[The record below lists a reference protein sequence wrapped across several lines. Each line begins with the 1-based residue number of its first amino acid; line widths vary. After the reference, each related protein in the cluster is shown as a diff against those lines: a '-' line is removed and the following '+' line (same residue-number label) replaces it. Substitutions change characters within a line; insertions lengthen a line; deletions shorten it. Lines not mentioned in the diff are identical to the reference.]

1 MPDGPP
7 GTTPVTRL
15 TPDGRKFVAALL
27 AVLIF
32 VFALV
37 YSNVAANHAP
47 KPHDLPIGVIGPH
60 ATVAVV
66 SDALARSSPDAYTVH
81 AYSSVAAARTA
92 ILHRAVY
99 GAYRPAPAP
108 LLLVANASSTAVE
121 VLLQETFAAAA
132 HARGATLA
140 VRDLV
145 PLPPSDPRGTTAFNM
160 LLGLILAG
168 TLGSTIIF
176 QAGQFLSS
184 RRRLLATVALGL
196 GAGLMAAL
204 ATNIVVA
211 AFPGHFFAVWGVAA
225 LFALAIGVPIAA
237 FQALFGLGG
246 TAIGAFMFLVIGNP
260 ASGGSSAPEMLP
272 SFWRHLSQLL
282 PPGAANTAMHDVVYF
297 HGHGMTGALLVLAAY
312 TILGII
318 VVLTV
323 SIVRARRP
331 RRMVRADLVPA

>member
-1 MPDGPP
+1 VASI
-7 GTTPVTRL
+7 TPEGRRL
-15 TPDGRKFVAALL
+15 LAALL

-47 KPHDLPIGVIGPH
+47 KPHAVPIGVIGPQ
-60 ATVAVV
+60 ATVAGVT
-66 SDALARSSPDAYTVH
+66 DALARSSPGAYTVH
-81 AYSSVAAARTA
+81 PYSSVAAAQTA

-108 LLLVANASSTAVE
+108 FLLVAGASSTAVE
-121 VLLQETFAAAA
+121 VLLQGTFAAAA
-132 HARGATLA
+132 QARGATLA

-145 PLPPSDPRGTTAFNM
+145 PLPSSDPKGTTAFNM

-176 QAGQFLSS
+176 QAGQFLSP
-184 RRRLLATVALGL
+184 RRRLLATAALGL

-204 ATNIVVA
+204 VTNIIVG

-225 LFALAIGVPIAA
+225 LFALAIGVPTAA

-312 TILGII
+312 TALGAA
-318 VVLTV
+318 VVLILSAVHGRQT
-323 SIVRARRP
+323 RRVP
-331 RRMVRADLVPA
+331 RADPVPA

>member
-1 MPDGPP
+1 
-7 GTTPVTRL
+7 
-15 TPDGRKFVAALL
+15 
-27 AVLIF
+27 
-32 VFALV
+32 
-37 YSNVAANHAP
+37 
-47 KPHDLPIGVIGPH
+47 
-60 ATVAVV
+60 
-66 SDALARSSPDAYTVH
+66 
-81 AYSSVAAARTA
+81 
-92 ILHRAVY
+92 
-99 GAYRPAPAP
+99 
-108 LLLVANASSTAVE
+108 
-121 VLLQETFAAAA
+121 
-132 HARGATLA
+132 
-140 VRDLV
+140 
-145 PLPPSDPRGTTAFNM
+145 M

-204 ATNIVVA
+204 VTNIVVG

-282 PPGAANTAMHDVVYF
+282 PPGAANSAMHDVVYF
-297 HGHGMTGALLVLAAY
+297 HGHGMTSALLVLATY
-312 TILGII
+312 PILGTI
-318 VVLTV
+318 VVLAV
-323 SIVRARRP
+323 NAVRGRRTRP
-331 RRMVRADLVPA
+331 LHRADPVPA

>member
-1 MPDGPP
+1 MR
-7 GTTPVTRL
+7 RL
-15 TPDGRKFVAALL
+15 TQEDRRLLVALL
-27 AVLIF
+27 AVLVF

-37 YSNVAANHAP
+37 YSNVAASHAP
-47 KPHDLPIGVIGPH
+47 KPHAVPIGVIGP
-60 ATVAVV
+60 AASVAAVTE
-66 SDALARSSPDAYTVH
+66 ALAHRSPAAYTVH
-81 AYSSVAAARTA
+81 PYSSLAAAKVA

-108 LLLVANASSTAVE
+108 LLLVASASSTAVE
-121 VLLQETFAAAA
+121 VLLQQTFAAAA
-132 HARGATLA
+132 QARGATLA

-145 PLPPSDPRGTTAFNM
+145 PLPSSDPRGTTAFNM

-176 QAGQFLSS
+176 QSGQSLSS
-184 RRRLLATVALGL
+184 HRRLLATVALGL

-204 ATNIVVA
+204 VTNIVVG
-211 AFPGHFFAVWGVAA
+211 AFPGQFFAVWGVAS

-282 PPGAANTAMHDVVYF
+282 PPGAANSAMHDVVYF
-297 HGHGMTGALLVLAAY
+297 HGHGMTRALLVLATY
-312 TILGII
+312 TVLGAA
-318 VVLTV
+318 VVLTL
-323 SIVRARRP
+323 SAVRGRQTSG
-331 RRMVRADLVPA
+331 VHRADPLPA